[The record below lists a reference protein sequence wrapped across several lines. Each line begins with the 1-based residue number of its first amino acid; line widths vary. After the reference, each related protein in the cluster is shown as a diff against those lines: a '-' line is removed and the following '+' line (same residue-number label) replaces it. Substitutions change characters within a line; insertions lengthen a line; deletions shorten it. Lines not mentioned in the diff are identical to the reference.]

1 MNLQIGST
9 VGDYQ
14 IVGILGAGGMGKV
27 YKVRNAIS
35 DRIEAMKV
43 LLPDLAAQAEL
54 ADRFL
59 REIKTQASLEHPNIA
74 SLHTALRVDNQLL
87 MLMEFVEGM
96 TLEQKMKEGP
106 LSIEQAVD
114 YISQVLSALD
124 YAHRHGVIHRD
135 IKPANMML
143 TSAGLVKL
151 MDFGIAKA
159 STDQRLTMTG
169 TTMGSLYY
177 MSPEQIQGAAHID
190 ARADLYSAGVS
201 LYELVT
207 GKRPFDGDSQFAI
220 MSAHLEK
227 TPVPPV
233 EIDPQLPQGLNDAIL
248 MSVAKDPAMRFQ
260 TAAAFR
266 AALSSVAPAK
276 QASADAAAPLQAFT
290 QPAAAPTAAA
300 AAFQPMP
307 AAPPMASSK
316 SKSKR
321 GLWMA
326 VGALAAALGAI
337 AVIEFGPSKGTKAQT
352 PPLQSQSQSSAAA
365 PAQTPP
371 AQNQAAGAPSAAPVT
386 AAAQPPQSAPMQSG
400 RAKVPGNSADPQA
413 APAPHAQTEVA
424 QPAVRHTGVVQ
435 QAIVQQPPP
444 QTGGQ
449 APTGSTDAEARRL
462 SAPQPT
468 AQQQAPLTQPQPAA
482 PSRAEMQAARERYTQ
497 LDARASGIRG
507 SLQTLQRSQAA
518 SGLNLSSR
526 FAEPASLMDSY
537 MRGAADAIHANDP
550 DSAKDLMNKAERQ
563 VESLEKLLHR

>member
-27 YKVRNAIS
+27 YKVRNVIS

-43 LLPDLAAQAEL
+43 LLPDLVTEHEL

-74 SLHTALRVDNQLL
+74 SLHTALRVENQLL

-96 TLEQKMKEGP
+96 TLEQKLKDGP
-106 LSIEQAVD
+106 LPVEQAVD
-114 YISQVLSALD
+114 YISQALSALD
-124 YAHRHGVIHRD
+124 YAHKHGVIHRD

-143 TSAGLVKL
+143 TPAGNLKL
-151 MDFGIAKA
+151 MDFGIAKGA
-159 STDQRLTMTG
+159 GDQRLTMTG

-190 ARADLYSAGVS
+190 SRADLYSLGVS

-233 EIDPQLPQGLNDAIL
+233 ELDPRLPKPLNDAIL
-248 MSVAKDPAMRFQ
+248 MSVAKDPADRFQ

-266 AALSSVAPAK
+266 AALSSVVPSMQAAAVPLPAPAPPPMP
-276 QASADAAAPLQAFT
+276 AIT
-290 QPAAAPTAAA
+290 QPVGPPPA
-300 AAFQPMP
+300 AAFQPFTAAGTAP
-307 AAPPMASSK
+307 ASEP
-316 SKSKR
+316 KSKR

-337 AVIEFGPSKGTKAQT
+337 AVIQFGPWKNTKAQT
-352 PPLQSQSQSSAAA
+352 PQPTGAMAQITQPVPTPQS
-365 PAQTPP
+365 TPT
-371 AQNQAAGAPSAAPVT
+371 QE
-386 AAAQPPQSAPMQSG
+386 AAAQPVAPVQNPPAQVTSAPVLPAPVETAAKPKPSAKTTAAHTALATAQNASPLSTPQSQ
-400 RAKVPGNSADPQA
+400 PQA
-413 APAPHAQTEVA
+413 QQAAQQTVSQPTQTPVQPPAQAPAQQT
-424 QPAVRHTGVVQ
+424 
-435 QAIVQQPPP
+435 PPP
-444 QTGGQ
+444 Q
-449 APTGSTDAEARRL
+449 
-462 SAPQPT
+462 
-468 AQQQAPLTQPQPAA
+468 PAG
-482 PSRAEMQAARERYTQ
+482 PSRAQMSAVRERYAQ
-497 LDARASGIRG
+497 LDARAGGIRS

-518 SGLNLSSR
+518 SGYNLSSK
-526 FAEPASLMDSY
+526 FTQPASLMDSY
-537 MRGAADAIHANDP
+537 MQGAADAIQASDP
-550 DSAKDLMNKAERQ
+550 DSAKDLMTKAERQ
-563 VESLEKLLHR
+563 IETLEKLLNR

>member
-35 DRIEAMKV
+35 DRVEAMKV

-87 MLMEFVEGM
+87 MLMEFVEGV
-96 TLEQKMKEGP
+96 TLEQRLKEGP
-106 LSIEQAVD
+106 LPVGQAVD
-114 YISQVLSALD
+114 YISQALSALD
-124 YAHRHGVIHRD
+124 YAHQHGVIHRD

-143 TSAGLVKL
+143 TPMGVVKL

-190 ARADLYSAGVS
+190 SRADLYSVGVS

-233 EIDPQLPQGLNDAIL
+233 ELDPRLPQAIERRDLNVGRERPGDAL
-248 MSVAKDPAMRFQ
+248 PDSGRVSRGAGKCTFGEAGG
-260 TAAAFR
+260 AGCASR
-266 AALSSVAPAK
+266 ARRSRSRPRPRRCSPRSRK
-276 QASADAAAPLQAFT
+276 G
-290 QPAAAPTAAA
+290 
-300 AAFQPMP
+300 
-307 AAPPMASSK
+307 
-316 SKSKR
+316 KR

-326 VGALAAALGAI
+326 AGALAAALGAI
-337 AVIEFGPSKGTKAQT
+337 AAIEFGPWKDTKAQS
-352 PPLQSQSQSSAAA
+352 PPSQAQA
-365 PAQTPP
+365 PQPAPIQAQTVPP
-371 AQNQAAGAPSAAPVT
+371 VSESAAPPQQTAPPTTTAIAKAKPPAVKPAVSQTVVT
-386 AAAQPPQSAPMQSG
+386 SPVPTQPQATPPITQPVVQPPPIQQPTVQQAP
-400 RAKVPGNSADPQA
+400 KPADPQ
-413 APAPHAQTEVA
+413 PAM
-424 QPAVRHTGVVQ
+424 
-435 QAIVQQPPP
+435 
-444 QTGGQ
+444 
-449 APTGSTDAEARRL
+449 
-462 SAPQPT
+462 
-468 AQQQAPLTQPQPAA
+468 
-482 PSRAEMQAARERYTQ
+482 PSRAEIMASRERRAQ
-497 LDARASGIRG
+497 LDARANGIRT
-507 SLQTLQRSQAA
+507 SLQSLQRSQAA
-518 SGLNLSSR
+518 SGLNLSAR
-526 FAEPASLMDSY
+526 FTEPASLMDTY
-537 MRGAADAIHANDP
+537 LKAASDALHDNDLA
-550 DSAKDLMNKAERQ
+550 SAKDFMDKAERQ
-563 VESLEKLLHR
+563 VEILEKLLNR